1 MKVETNPDHVKARAF
16 FRRVLSLA
24 NAEPEARLAAV
35 VHLVDSAI
43 PFIPTLN
50 ERYPVQAI
58 LGKPSSI
65 QRSARDY
72 LRTAVPD
79 REFVLDKDAFRK
91 DPEQIIREA
100 FPPVLDGAGPV
111 PVVLLD
117 IGGYFVSAEDGPARG
132 LLRIAGELANRGYEL
147 RGVVEDT
154 ENGHKRYESAAAELP
169 PECGFAIFSVA
180 RSPLKRPENHLV
192 GVAVTFSIE
201 ALLRKS
207 NIVLQSRRAGVIGF
221 GPIGRSVAHSLR
233 NRGIPVSVCEID
245 PIQLASAAAQGFRV
259 FDYRHHFED
268 FARDLNLVV
277 SATGAGADRDA
288 GRRPLDGHHVRLL
301 QGGTFVASVT
311 SCDDEIDI
319 LSVAEAGYK
328 SQKSYNPDVHRWIDV
343 TAPDYDRHFF
353 YLMLEGNAVNFKHEG
368 VIGPAIQLLQGE
380 IAACVSKLL
389 DGEQRDPGRVHV
401 LSECERREVA
411 DIWLD
416 QYLADSSLV
425 E

>member
-24 NAEPEARLAAV
+24 NSEPEARLAAV

-72 LRTAVPD
+72 LRAAVPD

-91 DPEQIIREA
+91 EPEQIIREA

-301 QGGTFVASVT
+301 QRGAFVASVT

-319 LSVAEAGYK
+319 LSVAQAGYK